1 MPESSASE
9 HLRVLIANESTA
21 RAELVSEVVVGLGH
35 QVLVTIT
42 DVEAVAQ
49 LTAEA
54 VPDVALVGIGR
65 DPPHALRLIDR
76 IVREAAC
83 PVIALLKIED
93 RAFVNEAAK
102 RGVFAYLI
110 DDGAEELQ
118 SALDIVLR
126 RFAEYHKLEGAFAR
140 RAVTEQAKGILM
152 ERHDVDA
159 AQAFELLREQARNHG
174 RRVADVARAVC
185 DSRPLLPKNPDEAG
199 RPIPPS
205 GIG

>member
-1 MPESSASE
+1 
-9 HLRVLIANESTA
+9 L
-21 RAELVSEVVVGLGH
+21 GLGH
-35 QVLVTIT
+35 QVVLTVT

-54 VPDVALVGIGR
+54 VPDVALVGLGG
-65 DPPHALRLIDR
+65 DPARALRLIDR
-76 IVREAAC
+76 MVREAAC
-83 PVIALLKIED
+83 PVIALLRIED

-152 ERHDVDA
+152 ERHDIDA
-159 AQAFELLREQARNHG
+159 RQAFDLLRDQARSHG
-174 RRVADVARAVC
+174 RRVVDVAQAVC
-185 DSRPLLPKNPDEAG
+185 DSRPLLPKRPDEAA
-199 RPIPPS
+199 R
-205 GIG
+205 